1 MKDLFEMCG
10 ECRHLSDAEVV
21 YQITNSEKTSKEVE
35 KMLLQSDNVTI
46 EEICQTLTPARRAM
60 AMAVIELYK
69 RMQSRKADNKV
80 IKCSEDIYNVMHRYL
95 QGLDHEECWVIF
107 LNQSSRIIRKQRISV
122 GGLASTQVD
131 IRLILREALK
141 VSATSLILVHN
152 HPSGNNRPSA
162 EDDKLTECMRKAG
175 EALNIRL
182 LDHIIVANDTYYSY
196 QDEGKLF

>member
-1 MKDLFEMCG
+1 MCG

-95 QGLDHEECWVIF
+95 QNLDHEECWVIF
-107 LNQSSRIIRKQRISV
+107 LNQSSRIIRKQRVSV

-131 IRLILREALK
+131 VRLILREALK
-141 VSATSLILVHN
+141 VCATSLILVHN
-152 HPSGNNRPSA
+152 HPSGNVRPSA
-162 EDDKLTECMRKAG
+162 DDDRLTMSLQQASKI
-175 EALNIRL
+175 LNIRM
-182 LDHIIVANDTYYSY
+182 LDHVIYADDQHYSY
-196 QDEGKLF
+196 ADEGRL

>member
-46 EEICQTLTPARRAM
+46 EDICQTLTPARRAM

-95 QGLDHEECWVIF
+95 QNLDHEECWVIF
-107 LNQSSRIIRKQRISV
+107 LNQSSRIIRKQRVSV

-141 VSATSLILVHN
+141 VCATSLILVHN
-152 HPSGNNRPSA
+152 HPSGNVRPST
-162 EDDKLTECMRKAG
+162 DDDRLTMALQQASKI
-175 EALNIRL
+175 LNIKM
-182 LDHIIVANDTYYSY
+182 LDHVIYADCNNYSY
-196 QDEGKLF
+196 ADEGQL

>member
-46 EEICQTLTPARRAM
+46 EDICQTLTPARRAM

-95 QGLDHEECWVIF
+95 QNLDHEECWVIF
-107 LNQSSRIIRKQRISV
+107 LNQSSRVIRKQRVSV

-131 IRLILREALK
+131 VRLILREALK
-141 VSATSLILVHN
+141 VCATSLILVHN
-152 HPSGNNRPSA
+152 HPSGNVRPSS
-162 EDDKLTECMRKAG
+162 DDDRLTMSLQQASKI
-175 EALNIRL
+175 LNIKM
-182 LDHIIVANDTYYSY
+182 LDHVIYADCNIYSY
-196 QDEGKLF
+196 ADDGRL

>member
-46 EEICQTLTPARRAM
+46 EDICQTLTPARRAM

-95 QGLDHEECWVIF
+95 QNLDHEECWVIF
-107 LNQSSRIIRKQRISV
+107 LNQSSRIIRKQRVSV

-141 VSATSLILVHN
+141 VCATSLILVHN
-152 HPSGNNRPSA
+152 HPSGNVRPSS
-162 EDDKLTECMRKAG
+162 DDDRLTMSLQQASKI
-175 EALNIRL
+175 LNIRM
-182 LDHIIVANDTYYSY
+182 LDHVIYADDQHYSY
-196 QDEGKLF
+196 ADEGRL

>member
-95 QGLDHEECWVIF
+95 QNLDHEECWVIF
-107 LNQSSRIIRKQRISV
+107 LNQSSRIIRKQRVSV

-131 IRLILREALK
+131 VRLILREALK
-141 VSATSLILVHN
+141 VCATSLILVHN
-152 HPSGNNRPSA
+152 HPSGNVRPSA
-162 EDDKLTECMRKAG
+162 DDDRLTMSLQQASKI
-175 EALNIRL
+175 LNIRM
-182 LDHIIVANDTYYSY
+182 LDHVIYADDQHYSY
-196 QDEGKLF
+196 ADEGRI

>member
-21 YQITNSEKTSKEVE
+21 YQITNSEKISKEVE
-35 KMLLQSDNVTI
+35 KMMLQDDNVTI

-95 QGLDHEECWVIF
+95 QNLDHEECWVIF
-107 LNQSSRIIRKQRISV
+107 LNQSSRIIRKQRVSV

-131 IRLILREALK
+131 VRLILREALK
-141 VSATSLILVHN
+141 VCATSLILVHN
-152 HPSGNNRPSA
+152 HPSGNVRPSS
-162 EDDKLTECMRKAG
+162 DDDRLTMSLQQATKM
-175 EALNIRL
+175 LNIKM
-182 LDHIIVANDTYYSY
+182 LDHVIYADDNHFSY
-196 QDEGKLF
+196 ADEGRL

>member
-1 MKDLFEMCG
+1 MNDLFEMCG

-95 QGLDHEECWVIF
+95 QNLDHEECWVIF

-131 IRLILREALK
+131 VRLILREALK
-141 VSATSLILVHN
+141 VCATSLILVHN
-152 HPSGNNRPSA
+152 HPSGNVRPSA
-162 EDDKLTECMRKAG
+162 DDDRLTMALQQASKT
-175 EALNIRL
+175 LNIRM
-182 LDHIIVANDTYYSY
+182 LDHVIYADDQHYSY
-196 QDEGKLF
+196 ADEGRL

>member
-95 QGLDHEECWVIF
+95 QNLDHEECWVIF
-107 LNQSSRIIRKQRISV
+107 LNQSSRIIRKQRVSV

-131 IRLILREALK
+131 VRLILREALK
-141 VSATSLILVHN
+141 VCATSLILVHN
-152 HPSGNNRPSA
+152 HPSGNVRPSS
-162 EDDKLTECMRKAG
+162 DDDRLTMSLQQASKI
-175 EALNIRL
+175 LNIRM
-182 LDHIIVANDTYYSY
+182 LDHVIYADDQHYSY
-196 QDEGKLF
+196 ADEGRL

>member
-1 MKDLFEMCG
+1 MNDLFEMCG
-10 ECRHLSDAEVV
+10 KCRHLSDAEVV

-95 QGLDHEECWVIF
+95 QNLDHEECWVIF

-131 IRLILREALK
+131 VRLILREALK
-141 VSATSLILVHN
+141 VCATSLILVHN
-152 HPSGNNRPSA
+152 HPSGNVRPSA
-162 EDDKLTECMRKAG
+162 DDDRLTMSLQQASKI
-175 EALNIRL
+175 LNIRM
-182 LDHIIVANDTYYSY
+182 LDHVIYADDQHYSY
-196 QDEGKLF
+196 ADEGRL

>member
-95 QGLDHEECWVIF
+95 QNLDHEECWVIF
-107 LNQSSRIIRKQRISV
+107 LNQSSRVIRKQRVSI

-131 IRLILREALK
+131 VRLILREALK
-141 VSATSLILVHN
+141 VCATSLILVHN
-152 HPSGNNRPSA
+152 HPSGNVRPSS
-162 EDDKLTECMRKAG
+162 DDDRLTKSLLQASKT
-175 EALNIRL
+175 LNIKM
-182 LDHIIVANDTYYSY
+182 LDHVIYADDNHYSY
-196 QDEGKLF
+196 ADEGRI

>member
-60 AMAVIELYK
+60 AVIELYK

-95 QGLDHEECWVIF
+95 QNLDHEECWVIF

-152 HPSGNNRPSA
+152 HPSGNVRPSA
-162 EDDKLTECMRKAG
+162 DDDRLTMALQQASKI
-175 EALNIRL
+175 LNIKM
-182 LDHIIVANDTYYSY
+182 LDHVIYADCNIYSY
-196 QDEGKLF
+196 ADEGRL

>member
-95 QGLDHEECWVIF
+95 QNLDHEECWVIF
-107 LNQSSRIIRKQRISV
+107 LNQSSRIIRKQRVSV

-131 IRLILREALK
+131 VRLILREALK
-141 VSATSLILVHN
+141 VCATSLILVHN
-152 HPSGNNRPSA
+152 HPSGNVRPSK
-162 EDDKLTECMRKAG
+162 DDDRLTQATFQAAKT
-175 EALNIRL
+175 LNIRM
-182 LDHIIVANDTYYSY
+182 LDHVIYADDNHFSY
-196 QDEGKLF
+196 ADDGRL

>member
-95 QGLDHEECWVIF
+95 QNLDHEECWVIF
-107 LNQSSRIIRKQRISV
+107 LNQSSRIVRKQRVSV
-122 GGLASTQVD
+122 GGLSSTQVD
-131 IRLILREALK
+131 VRLILREALK
-141 VSATSLILVHN
+141 VCATSLILVHN
-152 HPSGNNRPSA
+152 HPSGNVRPSA
-162 EDDKLTECMRKAG
+162 DDDRLTMALQQASKI
-175 EALNIRL
+175 LNIKM
-182 LDHIIVANDTYYSY
+182 LDHVIYADDQHYSY
-196 QDEGKLF
+196 ADEGRL

>member
-35 KMLLQSDNVTI
+35 KMMLQDDNVTI

-60 AMAVIELYK
+60 AMAVIELYR
-69 RMQSRKADNKV
+69 RMLSRKADNAQ
-80 IKCSEDIYNVMHRYL
+80 IKNSEDIYNVMHRYL
-95 QGLDHEECWVIF
+95 QNLDHEECWVIF

-131 IRLILREALK
+131 VRLILREALK
-141 VSATSLILVHN
+141 VCATSLILVHN
-152 HPSGNNRPSA
+152 HPSGNVRPSS
-162 EDDKLTECMRKAG
+162 DDDRLTMSLQQASKI
-175 EALNIRL
+175 LNIRM
-182 LDHIIVANDTYYSY
+182 LDHVIYSDYSNYSY
-196 QDEGKLF
+196 ADEGRL

>member
-95 QGLDHEECWVIF
+95 QNLDHEECWVIF
-107 LNQSSRIIRKQRISV
+107 LNQSGKVIRKQRVSV

-131 IRLILREALK
+131 VRLILREALK
-141 VSATSLILVHN
+141 VCATSLILVHN
-152 HPSGNNRPSA
+152 HPSGNVRPSS
-162 EDDKLTECMRKAG
+162 DDDRLTMSLQQASKI
-175 EALNIRL
+175 LNIKM
-182 LDHIIVANDTYYSY
+182 LDHVIYTDYNNYSY
-196 QDEGKLF
+196 ADEGRL

>member
-35 KMLLQSDNVTI
+35 KMMLQDDNVTI

-95 QGLDHEECWVIF
+95 QNLDHEECWVIF
-107 LNQSSRIIRKQRISV
+107 LNQSGKIIRKQRVSI

-131 IRLILREALK
+131 VRLILREALK
-141 VSATSLILVHN
+141 VCATSLILVHN
-152 HPSGNNRPSA
+152 HPSGNVRPSS
-162 EDDKLTECMRKAG
+162 DDDRLTMSLQQASKI
-175 EALNIRL
+175 LNIKM
-182 LDHIIVANDTYYSY
+182 LDHVIYTDYNNYSY
-196 QDEGKLF
+196 ADEGRL

>member
-95 QGLDHEECWVIF
+95 QNLDHEECWVIF
-107 LNQSSRIIRKQRISV
+107 LNQSSRIIRKQRVSV

-131 IRLILREALK
+131 VRLILREALK
-141 VSATSLILVHN
+141 VCATSLILVHN
-152 HPSGNNRPSA
+152 HPSGNVRPST
-162 EDDKLTECMRKAG
+162 DDDRLTMSLQQSSKI
-175 EALNIRL
+175 LNIRM
-182 LDHIIVANDTYYSY
+182 LDHVIYSDYSSYSY
-196 QDEGKLF
+196 ADEGRL

>member
-10 ECRHLSDAEVV
+10 ECRHLSYAEVV

-69 RMQSRKADNKV
+69 RMQSRKADNKT

-95 QGLDHEECWVIF
+95 QSLDHEECWVIF
-107 LNQSSRIIRKQRISV
+107 LNQSSRIIRKQRVSV

-141 VSATSLILVHN
+141 VCATSLILVHN
-152 HPSGNNRPSA
+152 HPSGNVRPSA
-162 EDDKLTECMRKAG
+162 DDDRLTMSLQQASKI
-175 EALNIRL
+175 LHIRM
-182 LDHIIVANDTYYSY
+182 LDHVIYADNQHYSY
-196 QDEGKLF
+196 ADEGRL

>member
-46 EEICQTLTPARRAM
+46 EDICQTLTPARRAM

-95 QGLDHEECWVIF
+95 QNLDHEECWVIF
-107 LNQSSRIIRKQRISV
+107 LNQSSRLIRKQRVSV

-131 IRLILREALK
+131 VRLILREALK
-141 VSATSLILVHN
+141 VCATSLILVHN
-152 HPSGNNRPSA
+152 HPSGNVRPSS
-162 EDDKLTECMRKAG
+162 DDDRLTMSLQQASKI
-175 EALNIRL
+175 LNIKM
-182 LDHIIVANDTYYSY
+182 LDHVIYADCNIYSY
-196 QDEGKLF
+196 ADDGRL

>member
-1 MKDLFEMCG
+1 MKDLFEVCG

-69 RMQSRKADNKV
+69 RMQSRKADNKT

-95 QGLDHEECWVIF
+95 QSLDHEECWVIF
-107 LNQSSRIIRKQRISV
+107 LNQSSRVIRKQRVSV

-131 IRLILREALK
+131 VRLILREALK
-141 VSATSLILVHN
+141 VCATSLILVHN
-152 HPSGNNRPSA
+152 HPSGNVRPSS
-162 EDDKLTECMRKAG
+162 DDDRLTMALQQASKI
-175 EALNIRL
+175 LNIRM
-182 LDHIIVANDTYYSY
+182 LDHVIYADYNNYSY
-196 QDEGKLF
+196 ADDGRL

>member
-69 RMQSRKADNKV
+69 CMQSRKADNKV

-95 QGLDHEECWVIF
+95 QNLDHEECWVIF
-107 LNQSSRIIRKQRISV
+107 LNQSSCIIRKQRVSV

-131 IRLILREALK
+131 VRLILREALK
-141 VSATSLILVHN
+141 VCATSLILVHN
-152 HPSGNNRPSA
+152 HPSGNVRPSS
-162 EDDKLTECMRKAG
+162 DDDRLTMSLQQASKI
-175 EALNIRL
+175 LNIRM
-182 LDHIIVANDTYYSY
+182 LDHVIYADDQHYSY
-196 QDEGKLF
+196 ADEGRL

>member
-1 MKDLFEMCG
+1 MNDLFEMCG

-69 RMQSRKADNKV
+69 RMQSRKTDNKV

-95 QGLDHEECWVIF
+95 QNLDHEECWVIF
-107 LNQSSRIIRKQRISV
+107 LNQSSRIIRKQRVSV

-131 IRLILREALK
+131 VRLILREALK
-141 VSATSLILVHN
+141 VCATSLILVHN
-152 HPSGNNRPSA
+152 HPSGNVRPSA
-162 EDDKLTECMRKAG
+162 DDDRLTMALQQASKI
-175 EALNIRL
+175 LNIKM
-182 LDHIIVANDTYYSY
+182 LDHVIYADDQHYSY
-196 QDEGKLF
+196 ADEGRL

>member
-107 LNQSSRIIRKQRISV
+107 LNQSSQIIRKQRVSV

-131 IRLILREALK
+131 VRLILREALK
-141 VSATSLILVHN
+141 VCATSLILIHN
-152 HPSGNNRPSA
+152 HPSGNVRPSA
-162 EDDKLTECMRKAG
+162 DDDRLTMSLQQASKI
-175 EALNIRL
+175 LHIRM
-182 LDHIIVANDTYYSY
+182 LDHVVYADDQHYSY
-196 QDEGKLF
+196 ADEGRL

>member
-1 MKDLFEMCG
+1 MKDLFEVCG

-35 KMLLQSDNVTI
+35 KMMLQDDNVTI

-95 QGLDHEECWVIF
+95 QNLDHEECWVIF
-107 LNQSSRIIRKQRISV
+107 LNQSSRIIRKQRVSV

-131 IRLILREALK
+131 VRLILREALK
-141 VSATSLILVHN
+141 VCATSLILVHN
-152 HPSGNNRPSA
+152 HPSGKVRPSS
-162 EDDKLTECMRKAG
+162 DDDRLTMSLQQASKI
-175 EALNIRL
+175 LNIRM
-182 LDHIIVANDTYYSY
+182 LDHVIYADDNHYSY
-196 QDEGKLF
+196 ADEGRL

>member
-35 KMLLQSDNVTI
+35 KMMLQDDNVTI

-60 AMAVIELYK
+60 AIAVIELYK

-95 QGLDHEECWVIF
+95 QNLDHEECWVIF
-107 LNQSSRIIRKQRISV
+107 LNQSGKIIRKQRVSV

-131 IRLILREALK
+131 VRLILREALK
-141 VSATSLILVHN
+141 VCATSLILVHN
-152 HPSGNNRPSA
+152 HPSGNVRPSS
-162 EDDKLTECMRKAG
+162 DDDRLTMSLQQASKI
-175 EALNIRL
+175 LNIKM
-182 LDHIIVANDTYYSY
+182 LDHVIYTDYNNYSY
-196 QDEGKLF
+196 ADEGRL

>member
-69 RMQSRKADNKV
+69 RMQSRKTDNKV

-95 QGLDHEECWVIF
+95 QNLDHEECWVIF
-107 LNQSSRIIRKQRISV
+107 LNQSSRIIRKQRVSV

-131 IRLILREALK
+131 VRLILREALK
-141 VSATSLILVHN
+141 VCATSLILVHN
-152 HPSGNNRPSA
+152 HPSGNVRPSA
-162 EDDKLTECMRKAG
+162 DDDRLTMALQQASKI
-175 EALNIRL
+175 LNIKM
-182 LDHIIVANDTYYSY
+182 LDHVIYADDQHYSY
-196 QDEGKLF
+196 ADEGRL

>member
-95 QGLDHEECWVIF
+95 QNLDHEECWVIF
-107 LNQSSRIIRKQRISV
+107 LNQSSRIIRKQRVSV

-131 IRLILREALK
+131 VRLILREALK
-141 VSATSLILVHN
+141 VCATSLILVHN
-152 HPSGNNRPSA
+152 HPSGNVRPSA
-162 EDDKLTECMRKAG
+162 DDDRLTMSLQQASKI
-175 EALNIRL
+175 LNIRM
-182 LDHIIVANDTYYSY
+182 LDHVIYSDDNHYSY
-196 QDEGKLF
+196 ADEGRL

>member
-95 QGLDHEECWVIF
+95 QNLDHEECWVIF
-107 LNQSSRIIRKQRISV
+107 LNQSSRIIRKQRVSV

-141 VSATSLILVHN
+141 VCATSLILVHN
-152 HPSGNNRPSA
+152 HPSGNVRPSA
-162 EDDKLTECMRKAG
+162 DDDRLTMALQQASKI
-175 EALNIRL
+175 LNISRRRQTNNG
-182 LDHIIVANDTYYSY
+182 IAAGFKNT
-196 QDEGKLF
+196 

>member
-80 IKCSEDIYNVMHRYL
+80 IKCSEDIYNIMHRYL

-131 IRLILREALK
+131 VRLILREALK
-141 VSATSLILVHN
+141 VCATSLILVHN
-152 HPSGNNRPSA
+152 HPSGNVRPST
-162 EDDKLTECMRKAG
+162 DDDRLTISLQQASKI
-175 EALNIRL
+175 LNIRM
-182 LDHIIVANDTYYSY
+182 LDHVIYADDKYFSY
-196 QDEGKLF
+196 ADEGRI

>member
-46 EEICQTLTPARRAM
+46 EEICQTLTPARRVM

-95 QGLDHEECWVIF
+95 QSLDHEECWVIF
-107 LNQSSRIIRKQRISV
+107 LNQSSRIIRKQRVSV

-131 IRLILREALK
+131 VRLILREALK
-141 VSATSLILVHN
+141 VCATSLILVHN
-152 HPSGNNRPSA
+152 HPSGNVRPSA
-162 EDDKLTECMRKAG
+162 DDDRLTMSLQQASKI
-175 EALNIRL
+175 LHIRM
-182 LDHIIVANDTYYSY
+182 LDHVIYADDQHYSY
-196 QDEGKLF
+196 ADEGRL